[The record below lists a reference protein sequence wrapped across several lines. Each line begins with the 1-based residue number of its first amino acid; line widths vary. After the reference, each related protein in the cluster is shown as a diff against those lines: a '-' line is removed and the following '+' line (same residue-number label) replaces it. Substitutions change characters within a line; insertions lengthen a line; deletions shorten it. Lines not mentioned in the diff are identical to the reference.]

1 VQNPFLLGL
10 RDFLTKK
17 FLALTLLPFFIT
29 FLIFGTLWDLSGIQV
44 ALGALTGIGWLDQ
57 AISAVLNFLVGVLGW
72 VLIAALSTITATM
85 IIGFFTPYIVREIH
99 RRHYPDVRLEGGISV
114 VEYLWLLL
122 KSFLKFLGVGLLS
135 VIFYFIPLLN
145 YIAFHIPFYYLFST
159 LMTLDVGGEIFTK
172 RELEEVLRRERTR
185 IYSTTLGLYLITLIP
200 LAGMLLQ
207 VYFVSVMAHLFLQI
221 KRKRGG

>member
-1 VQNPFLLGL
+1 
-10 RDFLTKK
+10 
-17 FLALTLLPFFIT
+17 
-29 FLIFGTLWDLSGIQV
+29 V

-57 AISAVLNFLVGVLGW
+57 AITTILNWLLGVLGW

-114 VEYLWLLL
+114 VEYLWLLF

-172 RELEEVLRRERTR
+172 RELEEALKSERTR